1 MVRFFQILS
10 LCHTVQID
18 NAAKEKYQAS
28 SPDEFS
34 FIKYCI
40 KLDIIYEGEDKDPDS
55 SAMVRKILFKGATL
69 KYKILQV
76 FEFDSTR
83 KRMSVILEDTQS
95 NKIFLFCKG
104 AETSIFPCC
113 IKGDIQ
119 SCKDDID
126 KFALQ
131 GWRTLALAF
140 KHITESEYQII
151 EDKLN
156 DAANDV
162 LNREKKMVKVFE
174 DVESNLELVGA
185 SAVEDKLQEDVADT
199 LETLR
204 RAGIKIWVL
213 TGDKKETAINISNSC
228 KHFSEE
234 MIKLPI
240 TDLKSAEEIKS
251 RIEIFETQ

>member
-1 MVRFFQILS
+1 MVTFFQILS
-10 LCHTVQID
+10 VCHTVQID
-18 NAAKEKYQAS
+18 NQAKERYQAS

-40 KLDIIYEGEDKDPDS
+40 KLGIIYEGEDKDPNS
-55 SAMVRKILFKGATL
+55 SAMIRKIIFKNSTL
-69 KYKILQV
+69 RYKVLQV

-83 KRMSVILEDTQS
+83 KRMSVILEDMQT
-95 NKIFLFCKG
+95 NKIVLFCKG

-113 IKGDIQ
+113 TKGNIQ

-126 KFALQ
+126 TFALK
-131 GWRTLALAF
+131 GWRTLALSYRYLSN
-140 KHITESEYQII
+140 EEYRAI
-151 EDKLN
+151 ENKL
-156 DAANDV
+156 DEAANDV
-162 LNREKKMVKVFE
+162 LNRDKKLIKAFE
-174 DVESNLELVGA
+174 ETEANLELIGA

-213 TGDKKETAINISNSC
+213 TGDKRETAINISHSC
-228 KHFSEE
+228 KHFSDE

-240 TDLKSAEEIKS
+240 TDLKNSDDIKA
-251 RIEIFETQ
+251 RIEMFEKE